1 MYLISIFIVVILFYL
16 YKIKESFSLKK
27 APKKSKQKKSNK
39 KVNFKKIIFTSLQNV
54 RSKIKKE
61 NDIKEALKKAAL
73 NKEKD
78 RIAKE
83 KERLRRIA
91 ESLFNKERSRISNEE
106 RQGILTS
113 YLNIDL

>member
-27 APKKSKQKKSNK
+27 APKKSNN

-73 NKEKD
+73 KKEKD

-91 ESLFNKERSRISNEE
+91 ESLFNKEKSRISNEE